1 MTAKEQ
7 LQVIREMI
15 LSAYFL
21 WKNPERC
28 GIMAVRDGN
37 RNAEKKGKSIMWK
50 RFLIP
55 LLQMEQ
61 TIKEYRREEQW
72 LQVRNI
78 TLMAVLSFLL
88 MSVLNAYQHSLFMLV
103 STLSSAFVLLACLL
117 AGWKKKNTG
126 PVEVAYLIVFL
137 LLFTYYIL
145 VGGND
150 GFAILW
156 VVFVP
161 ILYMLMI
168 DVKKGLFL
176 SIYFLVL
183 LFLVFYGP
191 LGCLLRYDY
200 PRMVRLRFPVLY
212 LIDFA
217 LSFYSVRQMILT
229 RSSLILAQSQLLQAS
244 FLDVTTGL
252 KNRSAFTDFANTIS
266 GRNFDK
272 LSVVYIDVNGLH
284 ELNNREGH
292 AEGDKMLRFVADA
305 CVEEFPHA
313 SIFRLG
319 GDEFLLVCSVCTE
332 SEIDERMAKL
342 NSRVEA
348 AGYTIA
354 YGIEHRVSDFHLEEM
369 VNCADSKML
378 RNKAEY
384 YKKRDRRVR

>member
-1 MTAKEQ
+1 
-7 LQVIREMI
+7 
-15 LSAYFL
+15 
-21 WKNPERC
+21 
-28 GIMAVRDGN
+28 
-37 RNAEKKGKSIMWK
+37 MWK

-126 PVEVAYLIVFL
+126 PVEMAYLIVFL

-176 SIYFLVL
+176 SVYFLVL

-191 LGCLLRYDY
+191 LACLLRYDY

-217 LSFYSVRQMILT
+217 LSFYSVREMVSA
-229 RSSLILAQSQLLQAS
+229 RSSQPDSCPESVAAGQL
-244 FLDVTTGL
+244 
-252 KNRSAFTDFANTIS
+252 S
-266 GRNFDK
+266 GRND
-272 LSVVYIDVNGLH
+272 
-284 ELNNREGH
+284 R
-292 AEGDKMLRFVADA
+292 AEKPLGIYGFRQHRFRTA
-305 CVEEFPHA
+305 
-313 SIFRLG
+313 L
-319 GDEFLLVCSVCTE
+319 
-332 SEIDERMAKL
+332 
-342 NSRVEA
+342 
-348 AGYTIA
+348 
-354 YGIEHRVSDFHLEEM
+354 
-369 VNCADSKML
+369 
-378 RNKAEY
+378 
-384 YKKRDRRVR
+384 